1 MLPVL
6 VFVSMASLV
15 PQGAAASQPV
25 TLELTSSATTAHLQ
39 EMFFLQVTASEPI
52 TGPIK
57 LYWTIN
63 GTGPYEFSAQI
74 ADGEYEREFGCGALG
89 NWTLWVVWQ
98 GDEQYGP
105 AESNHVLVQAIPG
118 EPEEEFPLLL
128 IGGVVV
134 IVLAAMVAVV
144 MVRRSKRGKR

>member
-1 MLPVL
+1 
-6 VFVSMASLV
+6 MASFV
-15 PQGAAASQPV
+15 PEGATASQPV
-25 TLELTSSATTAHLQ
+25 TLELTSSATTAYL
-39 EMFFLQVTASEPI
+39 EEAFILQVTASEPI

-74 ADGEYEREFGCGALG
+74 ADGEYEREFGCGTWG

-98 GDEQYGP
+98 GDEEYGP

-118 EPEEEFPLLL
+118 EPEELPLLL
-128 IGGVVV
+128 IVGVVLV
-134 IVLAAMVAVV
+134 VLAAVVAVV
-144 MVRRSKRGKR
+144 MVRRSKKGKR